1 MHMFPIPPVIQ
12 RFAKRFTNS
21 GFSLYIVG
29 GAVRDH
35 LLGKGCEDYDFTTDA
50 LPEQV
55 ISLFRH
61 VIPTGI
67 DHGTVTVHFEKQS
80 FEVTTFRSEGDYL
93 DGRHPS
99 SVTYVRS
106 LAEDLKRR
114 DFTINA
120 FAVDCFDGS
129 IIDLNGGME
138 DLKKRTI
145 RAIGEPHQRFG
156 EDALRMLRACR
167 IAAKLDFTIEEETL
181 IAIGS
186 LRHTLAKVSA
196 ERIRD
201 ELFKLVGSDHPGKG
215 LHYLQ
220 RTGMLAVILPELAKG
235 EGVWQGGMHHEDVL
249 SHNISTLVASAS
261 LSESVEVRLAA
272 LLHDI
277 GKSEVAEPGVDR
289 NTFYRHEIVGEKL
302 TKAIMK
308 RLKASNEQTK
318 TVCHLVRHHMFD
330 YQSSW
335 SDSAVRRFITRIG
348 LEYIPL
354 LFSLRMADQIAI
366 SGKADYPLLG
376 ELKDRIEG
384 ILAAKDAL
392 SIKDLAVDG
401 NDLMEVGIPKGKRI
415 GATLAFLFESVL
427 DDPKQNTRE
436 QLLLLVKNYEEF
448 AGFTN

>member
-1 MHMFPIPPVIQ
+1 MFPIPPVIK
-12 RFAKRFTNS
+12 RFAHQFSKQ

-35 LLGKGCEDYDFTTDA
+35 LLGKKCEDYDFTTDA
-50 LPEQV
+50 VPEQV

-67 DHGTVTVHFEKQS
+67 DHGTVTVHFEKQL

-99 SVTYVRS
+99 SVTYVRN

-120 FAVDCFDGS
+120 FAVDCSDGS

-145 RAIGEPHQRFG
+145 RAIGEPQQRFG

-167 IAAKLDFTIEEETL
+167 IAAKLNFTIEEHTL
-181 IAIGS
+181 TAIGN
-186 LRHTLAKVSA
+186 LKHTLEKVSA
-196 ERIRD
+196 ERIRE
-201 ELFKLVGSDHPGKG
+201 ELFKLVGSDHPGIG
-215 LHYLQ
+215 LMYLKN
-220 RTGMLAVILPELAKG
+220 TGILSIILPELAKG
-235 EGVWQGGMHHEDVL
+235 EGLWQGGMHHEDVL
-249 SHNISTLVASAS
+249 SHNISTLVASS
-261 LSESVEVRLAA
+261 TLTDVLEVRLAA
-272 LLHDI
+272 LFHDI
-277 GKSEVAEPGVDR
+277 GKSEVAEEGEAR
-289 NTFYRHEIVGEKL
+289 NTFYRHEIVGEQL
-302 TKAIMK
+302 TRTIMR

-330 YQSSW
+330 YQSAW
-335 SDSAVRRFITRIG
+335 SESAVRRFITRIE
-348 LEYIPL
+348 LPYIEL

-366 SGKADYPLLG
+366 GGKADTQALV
-376 ELKDRIEG
+376 ELKERIES
-384 ILAAKDAL
+384 ILVAKDAL
-392 SIKDLAVDG
+392 SIKDLVVHG
-401 NDLMEVGIPKGKRI
+401 NDLMEIGIPKGKRI
-415 GATLAFLFESVL
+415 GETLGFLLETVL

-436 QLLLLVKNYEEF
+436 QLLLLAKNYQEF
-448 AGFTN
+448 AGFTS